1 MTGFRKGRNPCPRRE
16 ERVLDCKS
24 QALDVDADG
33 IDGEVR
39 SNERTLSRRGF
50 AKAALLAGIGMA

>member
-1 MTGFRKGRNPCPRRE
+1 M
-16 ERVLDCKS
+16 DCKAK
-24 QALDVDADG
+24 ALDVDEDG